1 VNHGNIQPCITI
13 RYPVSCYFA
22 QGHTFLIKIFPSR
35 RSKLVALLV
44 LGIIVIVA
52 GLYLTQTN
60 RGRTGDPK
68 KLLGGRIAGIVG
80 IIVIIVSIIGSTFT
94 AVPAGHR
101 GVVIRFNAVT
111 GTILNEG
118 LQAKIPFLDS
128 VVMMDVRTDKYE
140 VPAASASRDL
150 QDVSTTIALNWRL
163 EPSKTA
169 EVYRTL
175 GMDYSGRITAPAV
188 QEVVKQVTA
197 RHRAEDLITNREKVR
212 NEISEELTIRLLDRG
227 IIVEDV
233 SITEFRFN
241 ETFVA
246 AVEAKVAAEQ
256 AVLQAQFTLEQVKI
270 EAQQREEKER
280 GEARARIA
288 KAEGEA
294 EYIRVVTE
302 AQVAANNAISESL
315 SPEVLQYI
323 LLDRLGEDIKLM
335 VIPGTQGLDLVL
347 PELNGQ

>member
-1 VNHGNIQPCITI
+1 MIGL
-13 RYPVSCYFA
+13 
-22 QGHTFLIKIFPSR
+22 LI
-35 RSKLVALLV
+35 
-44 LGIIVIVA
+44 LGIVVIVV

-60 RGRTGDPK
+60 KGSAGDPQRR
-68 KLLGGRIAGIVG
+68 LGGRIASVVGVVIV
-80 IIVIIVSIIGSTFT
+80 VISIIAGAFT

-111 GTILNEG
+111 GTVLNEG
-118 LQAKIPFLDS
+118 LQTKLPFLDS

-163 EPSKTA
+163 EPSRTA
-169 EVYRTL
+169 EIYRTL
-175 GMDYSGRITAPAV
+175 GTDYVGRITAPAV

-197 RHRAEDLITNREKVR
+197 RHRAEDLITNREMVR
-212 NEISEELTIRLLDRG
+212 NEIAEELSTRLLERG
-227 IIVEDV
+227 IITEAV

-270 EAQQREEKER
+270 EAQQREEKEI
-280 GEARARIA
+280 GEANARIA

-294 EYIRVVTE
+294 EYIRVVTD
-302 AQVAANNAISESL
+302 AQVAANNAIAESL

-323 LLDRLGEDIKLM
+323 LLDRLGEDIKVM
-335 VIPGTQGLDLVL
+335 VIPSGQGLDLVL
-347 PELNGQ
+347 PELQP